1 MVPVPE
7 VFEASQS
14 LLDSIW
20 VLFSAFLVFFMHA
33 GFALVESGFCREK
46 NAVMVLMKNVA
57 VVAVSSVLFYLVGYG
72 VMFGQGNEFMGLSL
86 FMPKASW
93 PDVGTLPIFVFLF
106 FQLVF
111 AATACTIVSGA
122 LNERT
127 TFGGF
132 LVFTAV
138 ATSLIYPIVGHWV
151 WGGGFLSKVG
161 YHDFAGSSV
170 VHVVGGAMALAGVMA
185 VGPRIGKYGPDGRP
199 RPLPA
204 HSFPLATLGV
214 IILWLGWFGFNG
226 GSTLAANPALIG
238 SVVLV
243 TNLSAAAGFL
253 AALGHVKLRTGMLDL
268 SMALNGALGGLV
280 AITAGAD
287 VIGPG
292 HALVVGGVAGVLV
305 VEGVFLL
312 DELRLDDPVGAIA
325 VHGIGGIFGTLA
337 VGLFASEGGLLVDGG
352 TRTLGVQV
360 LGCLAIAFFAF
371 GASAAVWFG
380 LKRFVKGGVRVPAAH
395 ELEGLDLSECGV
407 EAYGRE
413 LTGISAAIP
422 APETVAL
429 VRPAPAV
436 ARS

>member
-1 MVPVPE
+1 M
-7 VFEASQS
+7 ASQS

-57 VVAVSSVLFYLVGYG
+57 VVAVSSILFYLVGYG
-72 VMFGQGNEFMGLSL
+72 VMFGTGNEFMGLSL
-86 FMPKASW
+86 FMPRASW

-132 LVFTAV
+132 LAFTAV
-138 ATSLIYPIVGHWV
+138 ATTLIYPIVGHWV

-204 HSFPLATLGV
+204 HNFPLATLGV

-292 HALVVGGVAGVLV
+292 HSLVVGAVAGVLI

-325 VHGIGGIFGTLA
+325 VHGVGGIFGTLA

-360 LGCLAIAFFAF
+360 LGCLAIVFFAF
-371 GASAAVWFG
+371 SASAAVWFG
-380 LKRFVKGGVRVPAAH
+380 MKRFVKGSVRVPAAH

-413 LTGISAAIP
+413 LSGISEAP
-422 APETVAL
+422 LAPETVA
-429 VRPAPAV
+429 V
-436 ARS
+436 ARSAPMVARS